1 VLNARTANPEES
13 TLTDDTGDQDEAI
26 IDALR
31 ESCIDPDLGVN
42 VVDLG
47 FVRGARVNDDG
58 VAIISMTLCSE
69 VCPLG
74 KIIADQARTAIV
86 PSVASDMQLEFTF
99 ARRWTPA
106 EISDGGRR
114 HLEEIGYSDDGSL
127 EVKSYPAG
135 RAG

>member
-1 VLNARTANPEES
+1 MERTLFVEDDKSEE
-13 TLTDDTGDQDEAI
+13 LLDL
-26 IDALR
+26 LR

-47 FVRGARVNDDG
+47 FVREARVDENG

-86 PSVASDMQLEFTF
+86 GTVASDLELEFTF
-99 ARRWTPA
+99 ARRWKPDD
-106 EISDGGRR
+106 ISDDGRR
-114 HLEEIGYSDDGSL
+114 RLEEVGVGGGGSL
-127 EVKSYPAG
+127 EVRTQPAHRG
-135 RAG
+135 H